1 MAINLNHIDN
11 SILIG
16 TSEKV
21 RIQSNGYVGIG
32 SAVPETKLDVRG
44 NINFQN
50 NMLVSNWDSN
60 GASGTN
66 IDHIWHSD
74 ASNYGRGGTWNFV
87 SDSAAKVTG
96 NASIQIGFL
105 KSSGGGHLLGD
116 VGIGTTNSQGK
127 LHISSGTANSD
138 CLLIIESDTDNNDE
152 NSNPQIWFKQDG
164 GLNLGCIGQSSN
176 QLVISNSVDNSGGI
190 SFRTGTTNNSGTTD
204 PLNGSTERFL
214 IASNGKIYAKGTTDI
229 TFSTNGSMGFNNSS
243 PSGTY
248 NIDMLLAT
256 SADGIRL
263 RSTSSTYHD
272 IVFDSNRS
280 SGEQA
285 IGRIVGR
292 WNGNNVAYIQI
303 QSGVDDT
310 NKDDGRIKFYTSQSG
325 SNPIERVEILP
336 DGQVHIGTT
345 NEVQLTATNNE
356 ILHLHGAITDANID
370 HAWGLNINLDDD
382 AGGTAT
388 ADRERGCI
396 HCDFHGN
403 NYGGDT
409 SNETRLWNIHSDV
422 EVTGDYDSAVGMYSD
437 IVHSAT
443 TGTSTNVWGV
453 YGYAQKNNAGTVNNL
468 YGVYGIVQNTTGSS
482 GTIGDMIGGRFRVN
496 LCAGSGAGTATDIM
510 GVWSNIDNDN
520 EVTQGGGKC
529 FLYYGSYDKT
539 TALNN
544 PYGVYITT
552 DVPNYFHGK
561 VGIDQTSPTKKL
573 HVVEANPSS
582 NDIIAKFK
590 GGSGS
595 DSKSRIAVIAGY
607 SDTANDSEGH
617 VFLGALRSGSG
628 NQAHMVFETYNGTS
642 VGERMRIKSNG
653 QVAINNT
660 NPQAGAKLDVRGV
673 TFLSD
678 DIGSVQPSS
687 WANHRQLIVYT
698 STNGQPIGNTDCAR
712 VLIATDAKQTG
723 AQGYHGSID
732 FGSSD
737 CSAANGSSEYNWR
750 TAAIMCRGD
759 GDTSPSTADG
769 DLQFW
774 TKSATGTMSHRFDIA
789 PNGDLTA
796 TDTSIGSLSDQR
808 LKTNIQDYSYDLD
821 KFKQLKT
828 RTFDW
833 INPEF
838 HQEGNIRGFIAQ
850 EIETVDPY
858 WNYQF
863 EVSKE
868 TAKKDYDLLTDGGED
883 YTIRD
888 HRPAK
893 ASKLNG
899 KDAMYVSVM
908 QQLMDKIETLEA
920 KVAALEGS

>member
-32 SAVPETKLDVRG
+32 SAVPEARLDVRG

-50 NMLVSNWDSN
+50 GMLVSNWDSN
-60 GASGTN
+60 KASGSN

-87 SDSAAKVTG
+87 SDTTAKATG

-176 QLVISNSVDNSGGI
+176 QLVISNSVDNTGGI

-204 PLNGSTERFL
+204 PLNGSTEKFFITSGGRLATNAASSIDCGVGGLHLYLGAGARDDYSTSADGL
-214 IASNGKIYAKGTTDI
+214 IIEKNGSTGLSIDPGSSGTASIYFPNEANHSIAQISHNNSDGELRIRGEDHI
-229 TFSTNGSMGFNNSS
+229 VFSTNGN
-243 PSGTY
+243 T
-248 NIDMLLAT
+248 
-256 SADGIRL
+256 
-263 RSTSSTYHD
+263 
-272 IVFDSNRS
+272 
-280 SGEQA
+280 E
-285 IGRIVGR
+285 
-292 WNGNNVAYIQI
+292 
-303 QSGVDDT
+303 
-310 NKDDGRIKFYTSQSG
+310 RIKIDANG
-325 SNPIERVEILP
+325 HVN
-336 DGQVHIGTT
+336 IGGA
-345 NEVQLTATNNE
+345 NEVQLTASNHE
-356 ILHLHGAITDANID
+356 ILHLHGAITDADID
-370 HAWGLNINLDDD
+370 HAWGLNIDLDDD
-382 AGGTAT
+382 AGGTTT

-422 EVTGDYDSAVGMYSD
+422 EVTGDYDSAVGVYSD
-437 IVHSAT
+437 VVHSAT
-443 TGTSTNVWGV
+443 SGTSTNVWGL
-453 YGYAQKNNAGTVNNL
+453 YGYVQKNGSGTVNNL
-468 YGVYGIVQNTTGSS
+468 YGAYGIAQNTTGSS
-482 GTIGDMIGGRFRVN
+482 GTVGDMVGGRFRVN

-510 GVWSNIDNDN
+510 GVWSNLDNDN

-539 TALNN
+539 TGLNN
-544 PYGVYITT
+544 PMGVYITT

-573 HVVEANPSS
+573 HVVEGNPSS

-660 NPQAGAKLDVRGV
+660 DPQAGAKLDVRGV

-678 DIGSVQPSS
+678 DIGSVQPST
-687 WANHRQLIVYT
+687 WATNRQLIVYT
-698 STNGQPIGNTDCAR
+698 STNGQPIANTDCAR

-723 AQGYHGSID
+723 AQGYHGCIE

-759 GDTSPSTADG
+759 GDTSPAIADG
-769 DLQFW
+769 DLQFF
-774 TKSATGTMSHRFDIA
+774 TKSASGVLAHRFDIA

-796 TDTSIGSLSDQR
+796 TDTSIGNLSDQR
-808 LKTNIQDYSYDLD
+808 LKTNIQDYNYDLD

-838 HQEGNIRGFIAQ
+838 HREGNQRGFVAQ
-850 EIETVDPY
+850 EVETVDPY

-863 EVSKE
+863 EVAKE
-868 TAKKDYDLLTDGGED
+868 SAEKDYDLLSDGDEN

-899 KDAMYVSVM
+899 KDAMYVSVI
-908 QQLMDKIETLEA
+908 QQLMAKIETLEA
-920 KVAALEGS
+920 KVAALES